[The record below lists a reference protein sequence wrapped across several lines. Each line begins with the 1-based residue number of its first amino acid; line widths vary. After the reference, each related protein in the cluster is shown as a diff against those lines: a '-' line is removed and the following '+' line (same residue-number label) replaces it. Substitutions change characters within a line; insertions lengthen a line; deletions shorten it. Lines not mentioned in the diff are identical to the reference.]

1 MKNNTLWILLLI
13 VLTQFAC
20 KTKNQNQW
28 LQFRGDGAMGIA
40 PENATPPIDFGI
52 DKNILWEIET
62 PEGLSSPI
70 IIDDNLILTGV
81 NSEENEFLIWN
92 IDSNNGE
99 IRWRKKVAVEELEQV
114 HPSSSPAVATPASD
128 GELIFCYFPSFGLVC
143 YDFDGNKIWDR
154 PIEFQQVITGSGTS
168 PIIYNNKLIL
178 NYDNLVEPRLI
189 VFNKATGE
197 LLWEHHFPISPII
210 SSASWSTPVIW
221 NNQVIIHRSN
231 RVEGV
236 DINTGQATWQY
247 DIGTM
252 GEATPVII
260 EDTLYVNAWI
270 IRGEKALWGEVK
282 DFQKLF
288 AEIDSDNDGV
298 LTKDEFKTKYPKG
311 IAINDRTEAQDEEFT
326 TFHIYWWM
334 VKDFDYN
341 EDQKVD
347 LDEWQGLVKRMDDF
361 TNHGL
366 VAVQL
371 GDTGKIN
378 MTSQLWK
385 VPDDIPETPSIIV
398 NKGLVY
404 MTKNGGT
411 TTCINANNGEIIYK
425 EKLGATGAYFA
436 SPILANNLIY
446 YTSYNGKITIVKE
459 GEQFEIVNQ
468 IDLDERIGA
477 SPVALE
483 DNLYVRTASH
493 LYAFK

>member
-1 MKNNTLWILLLI
+1 MKRNTLWILIVI

-20 KTKNQNQW
+20 NPRNQNQW

-40 PENATPPIDFGI
+40 PENATPPTDFGT
-52 DKNILWEIET
+52 DNNVLWKIET

-70 IIDDNLILTGV
+70 IVEDNLILTGV
-81 NSEENEFLIWN
+81 NRDEKEYLIWSIN
-92 IDSNNGE
+92 SNSGE
-99 IRWRKKVAVEELEQV
+99 IRWRKNVAVEELEEV
-114 HPSSSPAVATPASD
+114 HPSSSPAAATPASD

-143 YDFDGNKIWDR
+143 YDFDGNKIWDS
-154 PIEFQQVITGSGTS
+154 PIEFQQVISGSGTS
-168 PIIYNNKLIL
+168 PIIYKNKLIL

-189 VFNKATGE
+189 VFNKSTGE
-197 LLWEHHFPISPII
+197 LLWEHYFPISPMV
-210 SSASWSTPVIW
+210 SSASWSTPVVW
-221 NNQVIIHRSN
+221 NNQVIIHREN
-231 RVEGV
+231 RIEGV
-236 DINTGQATWQY
+236 DINSGKPTWQFN
-247 DIGTM
+247 IGTM

-270 IRGEKALWGEVK
+270 IRGEKALWGEVN

-298 LTKDEFKTKYPKG
+298 LTIDEFKTKYPEG
-311 IAINDRTEAQDEEFT
+311 IAINDRTEARDVDFT
-326 TFHIYWWM
+326 TFRIYWWR

-347 LDEWQGLVKRMDDF
+347 LDEWRGLVKRMEDF

-366 VAVQL
+366 VAIQL
-371 GDTGKIN
+371 GDTGNIN

-411 TTCINANNGEIIYK
+411 TTCINAHNGEIIYK

-436 SPILANNLIY
+436 SPILANNLLFY
-446 YTSYNGKITIVKE
+446 LSYNGKITILKE

-468 IDLDERIGA
+468 IDLDDRIGA
-477 SPVALE
+477 SPIALE
-483 DNLYVRTASH
+483 DKLYVRTASH

>member
-1 MKNNTLWILLLI
+1 
-13 VLTQFAC
+13 
-20 KTKNQNQW
+20 
-28 LQFRGDGAMGIA
+28 MGIA
-40 PENATPPIDFGI
+40 PENATPPIDFGT
-52 DKNILWEIET
+52 DKNVLWKIET

-70 IIDDNLILTGV
+70 FIGDNLVITGV
-81 NSEENEFLIWN
+81 NRDDKEFLIWN
-92 IDSNNGE
+92 INSDNGE
-99 IRWRKKVAVEELEQV
+99 IRWRKKVAVEDLEQV
-114 HPSSSPAVATPASD
+114 HPTSSPAVATPASD
-128 GELIFCYFPSFGLVC
+128 GEFIYCYFPSFGLVC
-143 YDFDGNKIWDR
+143 YDFEGNRIWDK
-154 PIEFQQVITGSGTS
+154 PIEFQQVISGSGTS
-168 PIIYNNKLIL
+168 PIIHKDKLIL
-178 NYDNLVEPRLI
+178 NYDNLIEPRLI
-189 VFNKATGE
+189 VFNKSTGD
-197 LLWEHHFPISPII
+197 LLWEHHFPISPIV

-221 NNQVIIHRSN
+221 NDQVIIHRSN

-236 DINTGQATWQY
+236 DIHTGQTTWQY

-270 IRGEKALWGEVK
+270 VRGEKAFWGEVD

-288 AEIDSDNDGV
+288 TEIDIDNDSV
-298 LTKDEFKTKYPKG
+298 ITQNEFKNQYPKG
-311 IAINDRTEAQDEEFT
+311 IAINDRTEAHEFEFT
-326 TFHIYWWM
+326 TFYIYWGM

-341 EDQKVD
+341 EDEKVD
-347 LDEWQGLVKRMDDF
+347 LDEWRGLVNRMEDF
-361 TNHGL
+361 ADHGL
-366 VAVQL
+366 VAIQL
-371 GDTGKIN
+371 GGTGNIN

-398 NKGLVY
+398 NKGLIY

-411 TTCINANNGEIIYK
+411 TTCINANNGNIIYR

-436 SPILANNLIY
+436 SPILANSLIY
-446 YTSYNGKITIVKE
+446 YASYNGKITIVKE

-483 DNLYVRTASH
+483 DKLYVRTASH